1 MWDKR
6 IPEPFCLVDM
16 GITAETHLTVQIAE
30 GAVLGNE
37 ALREE
42 VMRGIEAEEK
52 EEAKRL
58 DEESFWARPKQSK
71 ID

>member
-1 MWDKR
+1 
-6 IPEPFCLVDM
+6 M

-58 DEESFWARPKQSK
+58 DEESF
-71 ID
+71 